1 MRKNR
6 DTARIQN
13 IRLSQI
19 GRQRG
24 GLMVIE
30 GFSYNE
36 QGVTP
41 DNVNNRYMRR
51 MAQSMLRRERKI

>member
-41 DNVNNRYMRR
+41 DNINNRYMRR
-51 MAQSMLRRERKI
+51 MAQSMLRRERKL

>member
-24 GLMVIE
+24 DLMGTV

-41 DNVNNRYMRR
+41 DNINNRYMRR
-51 MAQSMLRRERKI
+51 MTQRILRRERKI

>member
-41 DNVNNRYMRR
+41 DNINNRYMRR
-51 MAQSMLRRERKI
+51 MTQRMLRRERKI

>member
-41 DNVNNRYMRR
+41 DNINNRYMRR
-51 MAQSMLRRERKI
+51 FSKRTLRRERKI

>member
-24 GLMVIE
+24 GLMGIV

-41 DNVNNRYMRR
+41 DNINNRYMRR
-51 MAQSMLRRERKI
+51 MTQRMLRRERKI

>member
-41 DNVNNRYMRR
+41 DNINNRYMRR

>member
-36 QGVTP
+36 LGVTP
-41 DNVNNRYMRR
+41 DNINNRYMRR

>member
-51 MAQSMLRRERKI
+51 MAQSMLRRERKL